1 VIRLFFVRFLQIL
14 KDGIRLWW
22 LAPLIPFIA
31 VATEFYQHYG
41 EVSLGMFVNREAF
54 ADLAQSAER
63 MAWATPKLVGVM
75 IAMVASA
82 QYWPTR
88 ARGIS
93 WWSTR
98 IFLWKKLGIATAL
111 NVVITVAGSQ
121 LMVAIGGWIGLA
133 VYGLLLIMTLPLL
146 VYTAAALFG
155 DDRWSIERSFRDGW
169 GTALRIGLYMLML
182 FVPLQFIHGFNHQM
196 AFGQEASLVWS
207 LMIWDSILVGL
218 IATWLGTAVHHG
230 FQSLSQELDRSSSA
244 S

>member
-93 WWSTR
+93 
-98 IFLWKKLGIATAL
+98 
-111 NVVITVAGSQ
+111 
-121 LMVAIGGWIGLA
+121 
-133 VYGLLLIMTLPLL
+133 
-146 VYTAAALFG
+146 
-155 DDRWSIERSFRDGW
+155 
-169 GTALRIGLYMLML
+169 
-182 FVPLQFIHGFNHQM
+182 
-196 AFGQEASLVWS
+196 
-207 LMIWDSILVGL
+207 
-218 IATWLGTAVHHG
+218 
-230 FQSLSQELDRSSSA
+230 
-244 S
+244 